1 MTKNSQFSQYD
12 LLHMKNNLSIF
23 VYVELI
29 VTNRDLTYYV
39 KVKKYEIRYQL
50 YFIVTAMS

>member
-1 MTKNSQFSQYD
+1 
-12 LLHMKNNLSIF
+12 MKNNLSIF